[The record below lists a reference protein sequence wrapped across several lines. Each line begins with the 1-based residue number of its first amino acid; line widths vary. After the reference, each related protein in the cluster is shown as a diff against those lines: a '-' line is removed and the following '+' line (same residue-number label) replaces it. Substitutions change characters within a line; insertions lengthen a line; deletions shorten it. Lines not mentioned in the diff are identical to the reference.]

1 MIWKKWGFQDM
12 REMIL
17 EINDLKKNYGPKTV
31 LNGVS
36 LQVQSGEI
44 IGYIGPNG
52 AGKSTTV
59 KIMLGIENE
68 YSGEVKLFGQDISD
82 GSIEY
87 KRKIGYVPE
96 IAEVYDNLTGHEY
109 LTFIGELYG
118 LDSNLAEY
126 KAKRLMELFGIG
138 EVYHSRIVSYS
149 KGMRQKLLIISSLL
163 HNPELL
169 FFDEPINGLD
179 ANSVMVFKEIMTQL
193 AAQGKTIFYSS
204 HIMDVVEKIS
214 SRIILLHEGKIA
226 ADGPFEELNQEN
238 KDGTLEQI
246 FTQLTGFS
254 EHKELGSR
262 FVSVVREM

>member
-1 MIWKKWGFQDM
+1 M
-12 REMIL
+12 EESIL
-17 EINDLKKNYGPKTV
+17 TINDLRKNFAGKPV

-36 LQVQSGEI
+36 FQVNRGEI

-59 KIMLGIENE
+59 KIILGIEDD
-68 YSGEVKLFGQDISD
+68 YSGEIKLFGQELSE
-82 GSIEY
+82 GNLEY

-118 LDSNLAEY
+118 LDYNLANY
-126 KAKRLMELFGIG
+126 KAKSLMELFGIG
-138 EVYHSRIVSYS
+138 EVYHSRISSYS

-179 ANSVMVFKEIMTQL
+179 ANSVMIFKEIMTQL
-193 AAQGKTIFYSS
+193 AAKGKTIFYSS

-214 SRIILLHEGKIA
+214 SRIILLHDGKIA
-226 ADGPFEELNQEN
+226 ADGTFNELKAQNTE
-238 KDGTLEQI
+238 GSLEQI
-246 FTQLTGFS
+246 FNQLTGFS
-254 EHKELGSR
+254 EHEELGAR
-262 FVSVVREM
+262 FVSVVGEM